1 MRDLCGCKGGVLM
14 RAEETVFV
22 NLSNHPS
29 GFWGAEQR
37 QAAESIGRIVDVAFP
52 AVQAE
57 ASAESVREMAAAVCS
72 ELEAYSCP
80 VVMVQGEFTL
90 TYHIVRILKEKGIR
104 AVASCSTREAVETMQ
119 PDGSTVKNSTF
130 RFVQFRDY

>member
-1 MRDLCGCKGGVLM
+1 MRKED
-14 RAEETVFV
+14 TVFI
-22 NLSNHPS
+22 NFSNHPS
-29 GFWGAEQR
+29 CFWGAEQR

-52 AVQAE
+52 AVQAD
-57 ASAESVREMAAAVCS
+57 ASAETVREMAETVCA

-90 TYHIVRILKEKGIR
+90 TYHIVKLLKEKGIR
-104 AVASCSTREAVETMQ
+104 VVASCSARDAEETMRK
-119 PDGSTVKNSTF
+119 DGSSVKNSTF